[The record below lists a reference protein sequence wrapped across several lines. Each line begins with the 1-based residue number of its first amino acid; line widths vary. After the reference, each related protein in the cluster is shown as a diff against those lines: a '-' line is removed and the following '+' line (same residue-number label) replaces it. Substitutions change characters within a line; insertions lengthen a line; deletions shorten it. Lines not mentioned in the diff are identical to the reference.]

1 MGDQFSTIEQALAT
15 RGSLEPE
22 RLKGVSVGPMGGL
35 MKLLVPDTALAG
47 FNPLFNTL
55 RYRKEGV
62 EGMDRAGVEDVLEH
76 ELTHADQ
83 RRREGF
89 LGSLL
94 SSARSLMTPYR
105 EREHEKEAYATSG
118 RAHTKYRLNDVQLPD
133 RRRAAMEK
141 VIK

>member
-1 MGDQFSTIEQALAT
+1 MADQEFSAIEQALAT

-22 RLKGVSVGPMGGL
+22 RMKGISVKPMGFIERML
-35 MKLLVPDTALAG
+35 FPKDALAG

-62 EGMDRAGVEDVLEH
+62 AGMDRAGIEDVLEH

-94 SSARSLMTPYR
+94 TSAHAMMTPYR
-105 EREHEKEAYATSG
+105 ERPHEKEAYATAG
-118 RAHTKYRLNDVQLPD
+118 RSHTKVRNEDVRLRN
-133 RRRAAMEK
+133 AMER
-141 VIK
+141 VVGPR